1 MNPAEFFANHTFRM
15 VFFGTSLIGL
25 VAGTLGC
32 FAYLRKQTLI
42 SDVVSHSALPGILGA
57 FWVSVVLFGDG
68 RNMAALMVGA
78 IVAGIVAVWLADR
91 ITHWSKVGLDAAMA
105 IVLSTFF
112 GLGLIVMHLGSRTG
126 QSGQGGVQDY
136 LFGNASTLTR
146 SDVLTTV
153 VVGCVGGLVLIVL
166 GRPLAMRCFDP
177 RFCEVR
183 GMPVKL
189 LDIII
194 FALIVVATVVGLKA
208 VGLVLM
214 VAFVLMPPAAA
225 RQWVRSPRTLF
236 LLSGLIG
243 AAASGVGAYLS
254 ISIGRVPTGP
264 LVVLMLFASV
274 VISLVAAP
282 HRSVVMRA
290 IHRARLRRRLRDEL
304 RQGVAA

>member
-1 MNPAEFFANHTFRM
+1 MTPVEFFADHTFRM

-32 FAYLRKQTLI
+32 FAYLRKQAMI
-42 SDVVSHSALPGILGA
+42 SDVVSHAALPGLLGG
-57 FWVSVVLFGDG
+57 FWVSVLLFGDG
-68 RNMAALMVGA
+68 RNMAALMVGS

-112 GLGLIVMHLGSRTG
+112 GAGLIVMHLGSRSG
-126 QSGQGGVQDY
+126 QTGQGGVQDY

-146 SDVLTTV
+146 ADIVTIL
-153 VVGCVGGLVLIVL
+153 VVGVLSGLIIVVL
-166 GRPLAMRCFDP
+166 GRPLGIRCFDP
-177 RFCEVR
+177 HFSAVR
-183 GMPVKL
+183 GLPVRA
-189 LDIII
+189 LDLII

-225 RQWVRSPRTLF
+225 RQWVRSTRGLF

-243 AAASGVGAYLS
+243 AAASGIGAYLS
-254 ISIGRVPTGP
+254 ISIGRIPTGP
-264 LVVLMLFASV
+264 LVVLMLFAAV
-274 VISLVAAP
+274 VLSLVAAP
-282 HRSVVMRA
+282 NRSVLMRTV
-290 IHRARLRRRLRDEL
+290 HRARLRRQLRTTL
-304 RQGVAA
+304 REGLS